1 MVGISTKTVYAIAA
15 LQELGDIEGKEVLKI
30 KEIAAKA
37 SIPQNFLEQILL
49 ELKKQG
55 LLISIKGAHGGYK
68 LAKDLKDITL
78 KDVVVVLES
87 DILTPIP
94 QPDNKGLE
102 LFWDDL
108 KTNVSK
114 VFEIPLSELKNYQ
127 LKAIDTLNYSI
138 QEERP

>member
-15 LQELGDIEGKEVLKI
+15 LQELGDVQEKKVLKI

-55 LLISIKGAHGGYK
+55 LLISVKGAHGGYK

-78 KDVVVVLES
+78 KDVVVILES
-87 DILTPIP
+87 DMFTAIL
-94 QPDNKGLE
+94 QPENKGLE

-108 KTNVSK
+108 RINVSK

-127 LKAIDTLNYSI
+127 LKASDTVNYSI
-138 QEERP
+138 